1 MLKEFDL
8 NNYQYTE
15 TVLTFSQWLQSYKPQ
30 PNEFNHEAR
39 FSGLLYE
46 HKGLEWEHVIGH
58 YNQQQWTLFQDE
70 DGTLKIK
77 NGLVVRG
84 RVGYFLCSEMH
95 NSHATFIV
103 TNIPEGVLEHR
114 ISENH

>member
-1 MLKEFDL
+1 MAKEFDL

-15 TVLTFSQWLQSYKPQ
+15 TVLTLSEWLQSYKPQ
-30 PNEFNHEAR
+30 PNEFDHEAR

-46 HKGLEWEHVIGH
+46 HDGEQWEHVVGQH
-58 YNQQQWTLFQDE
+58 NQYQWTLFEDE

-84 RVGYFLCSEMH
+84 RIGYFLCKVMH
-95 NSHATFIV
+95 NSHATFLV
-103 TNIPEGVLEHR
+103 KGFPSGAVEHR
-114 ISENH
+114 ICGI